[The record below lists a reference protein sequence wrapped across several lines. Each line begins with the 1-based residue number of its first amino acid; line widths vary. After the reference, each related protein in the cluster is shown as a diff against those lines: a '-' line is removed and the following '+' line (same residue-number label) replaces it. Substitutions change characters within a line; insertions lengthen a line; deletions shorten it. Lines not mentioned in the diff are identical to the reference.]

1 MIDTLSLFGLPL
13 VDATRTSAVASM
25 LDRPGKTTA
34 AFLNAHCVNS
44 AARDKTYMRALR
56 AADFILP
63 DGSGIALAAKFIGKK
78 FTENLNGTDLNRP
91 LCEEAARRGLSIF
104 LLGAKPGVAQ
114 KAAIKMVAKV
124 PGLRIAGTRDG
135 FFDDK
140 DSDEVVREIN
150 ESGANIVMVAMG
162 VPLQD
167 VWLFRHR
174 RNINAQLVMGVGA
187 LFDFEAGCVSRAPKL
202 LRKRGLEWTWRL
214 AIEPRRMASR
224 YLLGNPVF
232 IGRAVLNALRVPSAR
247 AQAMPLPKRILDITV
262 AGSALL
268 ALSPLLLASAVAVKT
283 TSRGP
288 VLFRQTRVG
297 LNGEKF
303 EMLKFRSMHVDAEA
317 RRAALLSESQREGLC
332 FKMQND
338 PRLTLIG
345 GFIRR
350 FSIDE
355 LPQLWNVI
363 RGDMSIVG
371 PRPALPEEVAAYP
384 TPALRR
390 LSGVPGITGIWQVS
404 GRAEVGFDRMVA
416 MDVAYLRSK
425 SVFLDMLLIGL
436 TARAVIAGRGAY

>member
-1 MIDTLSLFGLPL
+1 MIDTFSLFGLPL

-56 AADFILP
+56 AADFVLP

-78 FTENLNGTDLNRP
+78 FTENLNGTDLNHP
-91 LCEEAARRGLSIF
+91 LCEEAARRGLSIY

-232 IGRAVLNALRVPSAR
+232 IGRAVLNALRAPSAR

-262 AGSALL
+262 AGSALF

>member
-56 AADFILP
+56 AADFVLP

-232 IGRAVLNALRVPSAR
+232 IGRAVLNALRAPSAR

-262 AGSALL
+262 AGSALF

>member
-1 MIDTLSLFGLPL
+1 MIDTFSLFGLPL

-56 AADFILP
+56 AADFVLP

-232 IGRAVLNALRVPSAR
+232 IGRAVLNALRAPSAR

-317 RRAALLSESQREGLC
+317 RRAALLSESQRDGLC